1 MAWYRLP
8 TSLTEEEAINRGRVA
23 MSKIENETLRAI
35 LRDRLELRTCMAALR
50 RRHRGDSAPGPETHW
65 GYGRWVKQI
74 VANWT
79 EPGFRLDR
87 VFPWIREADRLLTD
101 NDSLGLERLI
111 LQEVWTNLGRHRGE
125 HLFDFEAVVIYA
137 LRWHVID
144 RWTRYDGDVAT
155 ERFDQLVEAG
165 LGEHTAK
172 FYEGES

>member
-1 MAWYRLP
+1 M
-8 TSLTEEEAINRGRVA
+8 
-23 MSKIENETLRAI
+23 
-35 LRDRLELRTCMAALR
+35 
-50 RRHRGDSAPGPETHW
+50 
-65 GYGRWVKQI
+65 
-74 VANWT
+74 
-79 EPGFRLDR
+79 
-87 VFPWIREADRLLTD
+87 TD

-144 RWTRYDGDVAT
+144 RWTRYDGVIAA

-172 FYEGES
+172 YHEGEA